1 MPKFEWDEAKNV
13 ANLAKHG
20 IAFEEAAT
28 IFEGPVFTLADEGW
42 ADERLV
48 EEARERSYG
57 LINGITVICVIHTDR
72 GEATRIISA
81 RRATRAERELF
92 NAYLRKARS

>member
-1 MPKFEWDEAKNV
+1 MPKFEWDQDKNA

-20 IAFEEAAT
+20 ISFEEAST
-28 IFEGPVFTLADEGW
+28 IFEGPVYTADDEGS
-42 ADERLV
+42 V

-81 RRATRAERELF
+81 RKATRTERELF

>member
-1 MPKFEWDEAKNV
+1 MPKFEWDEAKNA

-20 IAFEEAAT
+20 ISFEEAAT
-28 IFEGPVFTLADEGW
+28 ILEGPVLTAADEGSI
-42 ADERLV
+42 DEP
-48 EEARERSYG
+48 RERSYG
-57 LINGITVICVIHTDR
+57 LINGITVVCVIHIDR

-81 RRATRAERELF
+81 RKATKSERDLF

>member
-1 MPKFEWDEAKNV
+1 MPKFEWDDAKNA
-13 ANLAKHG
+13 ANLAKQG

-28 IFEGPVFTLADEGW
+28 IFEGPVFMSADEGSI
-42 ADERLV
+42 DEP
-48 EEARERSYG
+48 RERTYG

-81 RRATRAERELF
+81 RKATRAERELF

>member
-1 MPKFEWDEAKNV
+1 MPKFEWDDAKNA
-13 ANLAKHG
+13 ANLVKHG
-20 IAFEEAAT
+20 IRFEEAAT
-28 IFEGPVFTLADEGW
+28 IFEGPVVTAPDQSP
-42 ADERLV
+42 V

-57 LINGITVICVIHTDR
+57 LINGITVICVVHTDR

-81 RRATRAERELF
+81 RKATKAEREFF

>member
-1 MPKFEWDEAKNV
+1 MPKFEWDEAKDA

-20 IAFEEAAT
+20 IRFEEAAT
-28 IFEGPVFTLADEGW
+28 IFEGPVFTAD
-42 ADERLV
+42 DEDST

-81 RRATRAERELF
+81 RKATRAERELF